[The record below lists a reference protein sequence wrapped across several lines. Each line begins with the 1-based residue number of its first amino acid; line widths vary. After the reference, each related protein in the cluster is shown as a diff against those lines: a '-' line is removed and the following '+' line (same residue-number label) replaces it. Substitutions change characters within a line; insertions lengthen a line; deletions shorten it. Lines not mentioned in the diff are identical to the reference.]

1 MDYTGQEQTRFQHT
15 NNLQKERTSE
25 NDPKAVKNGGGGGSG
40 LNL

>member
-1 MDYTGQEQTRFQHT
+1 EQTRFQHT

-25 NDPKAVKNGGGGGSG
+25 HDPKVVENGGGGGSR